1 VAGPDVKRRVCY
13 FTGTR
18 ADFGLMCSTLD
29 LIHRSDAL
37 DLSIIVTGMHLSP
50 DYGLTVTE
58 VEASGLP
65 VFRKVAVEDGKPS
78 GALMAKH
85 IGQMVIGFT
94 DALAELRPDLAL
106 VLGDRGEM
114 LAAAIAA
121 VHLNIP
127 VAHVHGGERSGT
139 VDESIRH
146 AISKLARLHFAATE
160 QSRARLVGMGE
171 DAGRVWAVG
180 APGLDGL
187 RQLAVLDRKA
197 LCESI
202 GFDPSRP
209 IALMVYHP
217 VLQEAEQSGVHAAA
231 IIGELQRSSVQVIA
245 VKPNSDAGSLAVRAA
260 LEQRANAMQ
269 IHLATHLPR
278 PQFVSWMSAVDVM
291 IGNSS
296 SGIIEA
302 ATFGTPVVNI
312 GSRQNL
318 RERNA
323 NVIDVT
329 TDAAEIGQ
337 AIRQALGRPKFD
349 GRNVYGDG
357 ESGPRIVTL
366 LGSVDLTQLTGAKI
380 NAY

>member
-1 VAGPDVKRRVCY
+1 MSRRKICY

-18 ADFGLMCSTLD
+18 ADFGLMRSTLE

-37 DLSIIVTGMHLSP
+37 DLSIVVTGMHLSP

-65 VFRKVAVEDGKPS
+65 ISGKVAVEEGRPS

-85 IGQMVIGFT
+85 IGQMVLGFT
-94 DALAELRPDLAL
+94 DVLAELRPDLAL

-127 VAHVHGGERSGT
+127 VAHLHGGERSGT
-139 VDESIRH
+139 VDESVRH
-146 AISKLARLHFAATE
+146 AISKFAHLHFVATE
-160 QSRARLVGMGE
+160 QSKARLIRMGE
-171 DAGRVWAVG
+171 DASRVWAVG

-187 RQLAVLDRKA
+187 RQLAILDRNA
-197 LCESI
+197 LCSDV

-217 VLQEAEQSGVHAAA
+217 VVQEAEQSGAQAAA
-231 IIGELQRSSVQVIA
+231 TIGELLRLGVQVIA
-245 VKPNSDAGSLAVRAA
+245 VKPNSDAGSLAVREV
-260 LEQRANAMQ
+260 LEQRAEARQ
-269 IHLATHLPR
+269 IHLAIHLPR
-278 PQFVSWMSAVDVM
+278 PLFVSWMSAADVM

-302 ATFGTPVVNI
+302 ATFETPVINI

-337 AIRQALGRPKFD
+337 AIRRALSGPKFD

-357 ESGPRIVTL
+357 QSGPRIVNL
-366 LGSVDLTQLTGAKI
+366 LASVDLSELTGAKI
-380 NAY
+380 NDY

>member
-1 VAGPDVKRRVCY
+1 
-13 FTGTR
+13 
-18 ADFGLMCSTLD
+18 
-29 LIHRSDAL
+29 
-37 DLSIIVTGMHLSP
+37 MHLSP

-58 VEASGLP
+58 VDASGLP
-65 VFRKVAVEDGKPS
+65 VFRKVAVEEGRPS

-94 DALAELRPDLAL
+94 DALAELRPDLVL

-127 VAHVHGGERSGT
+127 VAQVHGGERSGT
-139 VDESIRH
+139 VDESVRH
-146 AISKLARLHFAATE
+146 AISKLAHLHFAATE
-160 QSRARLVGMGE
+160 QSRTRLVRMGE
-171 DAGRVWAVG
+171 DASRVWAVG

-187 RQLAVLDRKA
+187 RQLAVTDRLA
-197 LCESI
+197 LCSSV

-209 IALMVYHP
+209 VALMVYHP

-231 IIGELQRSSVQVIA
+231 IVGELLRLGVQVIA
-245 VKPNSDAGSLAVRAA
+245 VKPNSDAGGLAVRAA
-260 LEQRANAMQ
+260 LEQRAEAGQ

-278 PQFVSWMSAVDVM
+278 PQFVSWMAAADVM

-302 ATFGTPVVNI
+302 ATFGMPVVNV

-323 NVIDVT
+323 NVIDAT

-337 AIRQALGRPKFD
+337 ALRRALDSPKFD
-349 GRNVYGDG
+349 GHNVYGDG
-357 ESGPRIVTL
+357 ESGPRIVKL
-366 LGSVDLTQLTGAKI
+366 LSSVDLTELTGAKI
-380 NAY
+380 NGY